1 MTNDTNKHLECRN
14 CGATLPPGSTI
25 CDQCG
30 SLSIGEAVK
39 RKAEPEKE
47 LVVEIVRQ
55 PSQKR
60 EPKLSRENRP
70 SQPKRETVSSVNQPP
85 DSVSGL
91 VGLFIIGALLAY
103 ASYRLIITYNE
114 VWYVLLGITGPLS
127 VIWMLF
133 SLQKILPR
141 FKGFFWLIFGILSCV
156 ATVLII
162 ISKQKMELTIPLFFY
177 MIVIIFIV
185 LTLKLLTGAITRLR
199 EAEEEIDDEELKKY
213 LEK

>member
-1 MTNDTNKHLECRN
+1 MTSDTNKRLECRN

-25 CDQCG
+25 CDRCG
-30 SLSIGEAVK
+30 VGIKKEMEP
-39 RKAEPEKE
+39 AEK
-47 LVVEIVRQ
+47 LLVEIKRASSS
-55 PSQKR
+55 PKR
-60 EPKLSRENRP
+60 EPKLSREDRP

-85 DSVSGL
+85 DSISGL

-103 ASYRLIITYNE
+103 ASYRFIITYNE

-185 LTLKLLTGAITRLR
+185 LTAKLLTGAITRLR
-199 EAEEEIDDEELKKY
+199 EAEEEIDDEELEKY